1 MNSSEAPSNA
11 FNLTLSIDSNS
22 LNYDILIQGTELLIL
37 FLFTYIFLRLLE
49 NISFN
54 LKHKKE
60 IN

>member
-1 MNSSEAPSNA
+1 MNPSEAPSSA

-49 NISFN
+49 NFLFN
-54 LKHKKE
+54 LKHKKDL
-60 IN
+60 N